1 MRDFPRPVVFA
12 SRCLGFAEC
21 RWNGA
26 TIPDAFVESL
36 KPYVEFITACP
47 EVEIGLGVPREPIRI
62 IEDKGAQR
70 LYQPA
75 TGRDVSEDMTRFS
88 VRLLDSLGQV
98 DGFVLKSRSPSCGF
112 KDVKIYPR
120 EGKVAATTGKGRGFF
135 GGAVIERFAHKAIED
150 EARLADFH
158 IREWFLA
165 KLFMLADF
173 RAARSKGDMRDMVDF
188 HSRNKL
194 AIMAASQKALSALG
208 KIVANHERLPAADV
222 FAGYGD
228 ALGAA
233 LARAPGYK
241 RNINVLMHAFG
252 YFSDHLS
259 KEEKGYFL
267 ETLERYRESRVP
279 LSVPLHMMRG
289 FIVRFKND
297 YLGNQTFFEPYPEDL
312 ITVTDS
318 GKGRERRG

>member
-1 MRDFPRPVVFA
+1 MRDFSRPIVFA

-36 KPYVEFITACP
+36 KPYVKFITACP
-47 EVEIGLGVPREPIRI
+47 EVEIGLGVPREPIRV
-62 IEDKGAQR
+62 IEDKKATR

-75 TGRDVSEDMTRFS
+75 TGRDVSEEMTRFS
-88 VRLLDSLGQV
+88 AGFLDSLCEV

-112 KDVKIYPR
+112 KDVKVYPR
-120 EGKVAATTGKGRGFF
+120 EGKVAARTGKGRGFF
-135 GGAVIERFAHKAIED
+135 GGAVLERFPHKAIED

-158 IREWFLA
+158 IREWYLA

-173 RAARSKGDMRDMVDF
+173 RMARSKGDMRDMVDF

-208 KIVANHERLPAADV
+208 RIVANHGKLPAADV
-222 FAGYGD
+222 LAAYGE
-228 ALGAA
+228 ALGVA
-233 LARAPGYK
+233 LARAPDYK
-241 RNINVLMHAFG
+241 RNINVLMHALGF
-252 YFSDHLS
+252 FSDRLA
-259 KEEKGYFL
+259 KDEKAYFL
-267 ETLERYRESRVP
+267 QTLERYRDSRVP

-289 FIVRFKND
+289 FIVRFRND
-297 YLGNQTFFEPYPEDL
+297 YLGNQTCFEPYPEGL

-318 GKGRERRG
+318 GKGRERR